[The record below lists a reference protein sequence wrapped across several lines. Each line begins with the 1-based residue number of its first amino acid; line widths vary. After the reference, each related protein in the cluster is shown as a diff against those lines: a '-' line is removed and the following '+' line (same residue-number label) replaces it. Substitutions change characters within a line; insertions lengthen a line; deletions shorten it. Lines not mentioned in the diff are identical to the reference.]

1 MKPNN
6 GTLRAVGLILFV
18 TGVLL
23 GMALFGVSTWADFE
37 STFYFGYGVT
47 GVKSLH
53 LSCPPILTST
63 ESKSVTAYI
72 RNTTD
77 RQLEPSIQTDISNIL
92 AVRSD
97 RTPITVPAHQTVPF
111 RWALTNE
118 DVVFG
123 HLILVHIYQFQSFI
137 NPSADATCG
146 ILYLNLSGVTG
157 MQIFLLALAGT
168 LLGIVG
174 GLVLWARNSEPL
186 EGRTRRQM
194 RGMIFLAAIVGLGL
208 VFGWAG
214 WWGAGIL
221 AFVVAAL
228 LLVILLAPGQG

>member
-23 GMALFGVSTWADFE
+23 GMALFGISIWADFE
-37 STFYFGYGVT
+37 STFYFGYGVM

-53 LSCPPILTST
+53 LSCPLILTGAD
-63 ESKSVTAYI
+63 SKSVTAYI

-77 RQLEPSIQTDISNIL
+77 RQVEPSIQTDISNIL

-97 RTPITVPAHQTVPF
+97 RTPITVPAHQTAPF
-111 RWALTNE
+111 HWPLTAE

-123 HLILVHIYQFQSFI
+123 HLILVHIYQFQSYI
-137 NPSADATCG
+137 LPSADANCG
-146 ILYLNLSGVTG
+146 ILYLNLPGVTG
-157 MQIFLLALAGT
+157 MQVFLLALAGT
-168 LLGIVG
+168 LLGMVG
-174 GLVLWARNSEPL
+174 GLALWSKNNRPL
-186 EGRTRRQM
+186 EGHSRRQM

-208 VFGWAG
+208 IFSWAG